1 MIRRK
6 SKEVIRKNNEYIRQ
20 AWLDLFDELKN
31 RSSERSNLR
40 STNDNGFV
48 VDIRVEIP
56 EDETDCL
63 DDAYHI
69 GYELVDC
76 LVEENLDY
84 NIYLNQIRRKR

>member
-1 MIRRK
+1 MMRRRK
-6 SKEVIRKNNEYIRQ
+6 RLLRKANKYARK
-20 AWLDLFDELKN
+20 AWLDLVDELEYNKH
-31 RSSERSNLR
+31 
-40 STNDNGFV
+40 NGFI

-56 EDETDCL
+56 DSETDCL